1 MAGIR
6 QIRKHRLRA
15 FKIQGKDSLFID
27 LFCKDKEGKQNFI
40 SLYNALHNT
49 NLDLA
54 TTTVQEVNIENVLYT
69 ALSNDIAMLVDNK
82 LVVLVEHQST
92 INENMP
98 LRLLEYVSR
107 IYEQLIPSE
116 DRYEK
121 KMIKIPYPEFFVFYN
136 GTEDYPVETELRLSD
151 AFIFP
156 DEKYNVKSS
165 DLTIE
170 IKVKIININSDKQS
184 PILKQCK
191 KLEEYSLLIDY
202 IRESKKQN
210 PKAPLEQAIN
220 KALQNGVLSEYL
232 KRKSTEIKNMLIA
245 EYSRGNSARAA
256 VRAGGGN
263 DNRLRHGNRGGMVLQ
278 AAQQPRRRQGDRQE
292 GRLPRARRGR
302 NGCRLSDFLGA
313 CARRGGH
320 FGQLLLRHDDLG
332 LADNQRAAL
341 DSREPRE
348 IGNTSA

>member
-1 MAGIR
+1 MENR
-6 QIRKHRLRA
+6 NH
-15 FKIQGKDSLFID
+15 KDSLFID

-54 TTTVQEVNIENVLYT
+54 TTTVQEVNIENVLYM
-69 ALSNDIAMLVDNK
+69 ALSNDIAMLVDNR

-107 IYEQLIPSE
+107 IYEQLVPSE

-156 DEKYNVKSS
+156 EEKYNVQNNKFSV
-165 DLTIE
+165 E
-170 IKVKIININSDKQS
+170 ITVKIVNINTDKNN

-202 IRESKKQN
+202 IRESKKEN

-232 KRKSTEIKNMLIA
+232 KRKSTEVRNMLIA
-245 EYSRGNSARAA
+245 EYSYETDIK
-256 VRAGGGN
+256 V
-263 DNRLRHGNRGGMVLQ
+263 Q
-278 AAQQPRRRQGDRQE
+278 RREAYRE
-292 GRLPRARRGR
+292 
-302 NGCRLSDFLGA
+302 
-313 CARRGGH
+313 
-320 FGQLLLRHDDLG
+320 G
-332 LADNQRAAL
+332 LAEGIEQGIEQGFEQGAEQKAIETAKNMIHKNISLETIAECTDLPLEKVIQLKEEILNQKKL
-341 DSREPRE
+341 EN
-348 IGNTSA
+348 I

>member
-1 MAGIR
+1 MENR
-6 QIRKHRLRA
+6 NH
-15 FKIQGKDSLFID
+15 KDSLFID

-54 TTTVQEVNIENVLYT
+54 TTTVQEVNIDNVLYM
-69 ALSNDIAMLVDNK
+69 ALSNDIAMLVDNR

-107 IYEQLIPSE
+107 IYEQLVPSE

-156 DEKYNVKSS
+156 DEKYNIKNKDFS
-165 DLTIE
+165 LE
-170 IKVKIININSDKQS
+170 IKVRIVNINSDKQS

-232 KRKSTEIKNMLIA
+232 KRKSTEVRNMLIA
-245 EYSRGNSARAA
+245 EYSYETDIK
-256 VRAGGGN
+256 V
-263 DNRLRHGNRGGMVLQ
+263 Q
-278 AAQQPRRRQGDRQE
+278 RREAYRE
-292 GRLPRARRGR
+292 
-302 NGCRLSDFLGA
+302 
-313 CARRGGH
+313 
-320 FGQLLLRHDDLG
+320 G
-332 LADNQRAAL
+332 LAEGIEQKAIETAKNMIHKNISLETIAECTELPLEKVNQL
-341 DSREPRE
+341 KQQIIVE
-348 IGNTSA
+348 G

>member
-1 MAGIR
+1 MENR
-6 QIRKHRLRA
+6 NH
-15 FKIQGKDSLFID
+15 KDSLFID
-27 LFCKDKEGKQNFI
+27 LFCKDKLVGKKNFI

-49 NLDLA
+49 NLDLEH
-54 TTTVQEVNIENVLYT
+54 TKLEEVNIENVLYM
-69 ALSNDIAMLVDNK
+69 ALSNDIAMLVDNR

-107 IYEQLIPSE
+107 IYEQLVPSE

-156 DEKYNVKSS
+156 DEKYNIKNKDFS
-165 DLTIE
+165 LE
-170 IKVKIININSDKQS
+170 IKVRIVNINSDKQS

-245 EYSRGNSARAA
+245 EYSYETDIK
-256 VRAGGGN
+256 V
-263 DNRLRHGNRGGMVLQ
+263 Q
-278 AAQQPRRRQGDRQE
+278 RREAYREGLAEGIEQGIEQNAKQKAIETAKKFLQE
-292 GRLPRARRGR
+292 GLPVEQIAR
-302 NGCRLSDFLGA
+302 CT
-313 CARRGGH
+313 
-320 FGQLLLRHDDLG
+320 DLP
-332 LADNQRAAL
+332 LEKVQELKQN
-341 DSREPRE
+341 
-348 IGNTSA
+348 I

>member
-1 MAGIR
+1 MENR
-6 QIRKHRLRA
+6 NH
-15 FKIQGKDSLFID
+15 KDSLFID
-27 LFCKDKEGKQNFI
+27 LFCKDKLVGKKNFI

-54 TTTVQEVNIENVLYT
+54 TTTVQEVNIDNVLYM

-107 IYEQLIPSE
+107 IYEQLVPSE

-156 DEKYNVKSS
+156 DEKYNVKNNKFSV
-165 DLTIE
+165 E
-170 IKVKIININSDKQS
+170 ITVKIVNINTDKNN

-232 KRKSTEIKNMLIA
+232 KRKSIEVRNMLIA
-245 EYSRGNSARAA
+245 EYSYETDIK
-256 VRAGGGN
+256 V
-263 DNRLRHGNRGGMVLQ
+263 Q
-278 AAQQPRRRQGDRQE
+278 RREAYREGLEQGAEQTKIETAKNMIHKNIPLETIAECTALPLEKVQE
-292 GRLPRARRGR
+292 
-302 NGCRLSDFLGA
+302 
-313 CARRGGH
+313 
-320 FGQLLLRHDDLG
+320 
-332 LADNQRAAL
+332 LASITQD
-341 DSREPRE
+341 
-348 IGNTSA
+348 

>member
-1 MAGIR
+1 MENR
-6 QIRKHRLRA
+6 NH
-15 FKIQGKDSLFID
+15 KDSLFID

-54 TTTVQEVNIENVLYT
+54 TTTVQEVNIDNVLYM
-69 ALSNDIAMLVDNK
+69 ALSNDIAMLVDNR

-107 IYEQLIPSE
+107 IYEQLVPSE

-156 DEKYNVKSS
+156 DEKYNIKNKDFS
-165 DLTIE
+165 LE
-170 IKVKIININSDKQS
+170 IKVRIVNINSDKQS

-232 KRKSTEIKNMLIA
+232 KRKSTEVRNMLIA
-245 EYSRGNSARAA
+245 EYSYETDIK
-256 VRAGGGN
+256 V
-263 DNRLRHGNRGGMVLQ
+263 Q
-278 AAQQPRRRQGDRQE
+278 RREAYRE
-292 GRLPRARRGR
+292 
-302 NGCRLSDFLGA
+302 
-313 CARRGGH
+313 
-320 FGQLLLRHDDLG
+320 G
-332 LADNQRAAL
+332 LAEGIEQKAIETAKNMIHKNISLETIAECTELPLEKVNQL
-341 DSREPRE
+341 KQQIKVE
-348 IGNTSA
+348 G

>member
-1 MAGIR
+1 MENR
-6 QIRKHRLRA
+6 NY
-15 FKIQGKDSLFID
+15 KDSLFID

-54 TTTVQEVNIENVLYT
+54 TTTVQEVNIENVLYM
-69 ALSNDIAMLVDNK
+69 ALSNDIAMLVDNR

-136 GTEDYPVETELRLSD
+136 GTEDYPVETELKLSD

-156 DEKYNVKSS
+156 DEKYNIKNKDFS
-165 DLTIE
+165 LE
-170 IKVKIININSDKQS
+170 IKVRIVNINSDKQS

-232 KRKSTEIKNMLIA
+232 KRKSTEVRNMLIA
-245 EYSRGNSARAA
+245 EYSYETDIKVQRREAYREGLAEGIEQGAEQTKIETAKKLLKEGLPVEQIARCT
-256 VRAGGGN
+256 
-263 DNRLRHGNRGGMVLQ
+263 D
-278 AAQQPRRRQGDRQE
+278 
-292 GRLPRARRGR
+292 
-302 NGCRLSDFLGA
+302 
-313 CARRGGH
+313 
-320 FGQLLLRHDDLG
+320 LLLEKVQE
-332 LADNQRAAL
+332 LAVSN
-341 DSREPRE
+341 
-348 IGNTSA
+348 

>member
-1 MAGIR
+1 MENR
-6 QIRKHRLRA
+6 NH
-15 FKIQGKDSLFID
+15 KDSLFID
-27 LFCKDKEGKQNFI
+27 LFCKDKLVGKKNFI

-49 NLDLA
+49 NLDLEH
-54 TTTVQEVNIENVLYT
+54 TKLEEVNIENVLYM
-69 ALSNDIAMLVDNK
+69 ALSNDIAMLVDNR

-107 IYEQLIPSE
+107 IYEQLVPSE

-136 GTEDYPVETELRLSD
+136 GTEDYPVETELKLSD

-156 DEKYNVKSS
+156 DEKYNIKNKDFS
-165 DLTIE
+165 LE
-170 IKVKIININSDKQS
+170 IKVRIVNINSDKNS

-245 EYSRGNSARAA
+245 EYSYETDIK
-256 VRAGGGN
+256 V
-263 DNRLRHGNRGGMVLQ
+263 Q
-278 AAQQPRRRQGDRQE
+278 RREAYRE
-292 GRLPRARRGR
+292 
-302 NGCRLSDFLGA
+302 
-313 CARRGGH
+313 
-320 FGQLLLRHDDLG
+320 G
-332 LADNQRAAL
+332 LAEGIEQGAEQKAIETAKNFLKEGLSVEQIARCTEL
-341 DSREPRE
+341 PLEKVQE
-348 IGNTSA
+348 LLNT

>member
-1 MAGIR
+1 MKNTNLKQMRGKKMENR
-6 QIRKHRLRA
+6 NH
-15 FKIQGKDSLFID
+15 KDSLFID
-27 LFCKDKEGKQNFI
+27 LFCKDKDGKQNFI

-49 NLDLA
+49 NLDFA
-54 TTTVQEVNIENVLYT
+54 TTTVQEVNIENVLYM

-107 IYEQLIPSE
+107 IYEQLVPSE

-136 GTEDYPVETELRLSD
+136 GTEDYPVETELKLSD

-156 DEKYNVKSS
+156 EGKYNVKNKDFS
-165 DLTIE
+165 LE
-170 IKVKIININSDKQS
+170 IKVRIVNINSDKQS

-202 IRESKKQN
+202 IRESKKEN

-220 KALQNGVLSEYL
+220 KALQNDVLSEYL
-232 KRKSTEIKNMLIA
+232 KRKSTEVRNMLIA
-245 EYSRGNSARAA
+245 EYSYETDIK
-256 VRAGGGN
+256 V
-263 DNRLRHGNRGGMVLQ
+263 Q
-278 AAQQPRRRQGDRQE
+278 RREAYRE
-292 GRLPRARRGR
+292 
-302 NGCRLSDFLGA
+302 
-313 CARRGGH
+313 
-320 FGQLLLRHDDLG
+320 G
-332 LADNQRAAL
+332 LAEGIEQGIEQGAEQKAIETAKRL
-341 DSREPRE
+341 ISMGLSLEQV
-348 IGNTSA
+348 SAGTDLPLETVEKLKQEL

>member
-1 MAGIR
+1 MENR
-6 QIRKHRLRA
+6 NH
-15 FKIQGKDSLFID
+15 KDSLFID
-27 LFCKDKEGKQNFI
+27 LFCKDKLVGKKNFI

-49 NLDLA
+49 NLDLEH
-54 TTTVQEVNIENVLYT
+54 TKLEEVNIENVLYM
-69 ALSNDIAMLVDNK
+69 ALSNDIAMLVDNR

-107 IYEQLIPSE
+107 IYEQLVPSE

-156 DEKYNVKSS
+156 DEKYNIKNKDFS
-165 DLTIE
+165 LE
-170 IKVKIININSDKQS
+170 IKVRIVNINSDKNS

-191 KLEEYSLLIDY
+191 KLEEYYLLIDY

-245 EYSRGNSARAA
+245 EYSYETDIK
-256 VRAGGGN
+256 V
-263 DNRLRHGNRGGMVLQ
+263 Q
-278 AAQQPRRRQGDRQE
+278 RREAYRE
-292 GRLPRARRGR
+292 
-302 NGCRLSDFLGA
+302 
-313 CARRGGH
+313 
-320 FGQLLLRHDDLG
+320 G
-332 LADNQRAAL
+332 LAEGIEKGIEQGIEQGAEQKAIETAKNFLKEGLSVEQIARCTKLPLEKVNQL
-341 DSREPRE
+341 KQQIIVE
-348 IGNTSA
+348 G